1 MTSNFEPE
9 APTFVF
15 ERAYNNDHQFLFA
28 FPNQKKMPNARQI
41 QLQRLHDIV
50 NLCIQRDDLPRARR
64 AWSILARCKEINWKA
79 MWRLGITLLESNVRV
94 TESNPHKINFLRTML
109 LQLQEERERILAEL
123 VQHYILAGRYR
134 DALDELEFYLPS
146 FPYRDNAVLYV
157 YAGLLCVFMAQPLE
171 SAGANEVEGTT
182 YDNDSLS
189 RAQIFLEHAK
199 ALDPHNIVA
208 SEFLHK
214 VGCRLIHSNLRTHLH
229 QLHSMSQRPGPLF
242 FASHDSEDETR
253 TKGCQPSQPKR
264 RRNKF

>member
-9 APTFVF
+9 APTFIF

-41 QLQRLHDIV
+41 QLQRLYDIV
-50 NLCIQRDDLPRARR
+50 NLCVQRDDLPRARR

-79 MWRLGITLLESNVRV
+79 MWRLGITLLESDVRV
-94 TESNPHKINFLRTML
+94 TESNPHKIDFLRTML

-157 YAGLLCVFMAQPLE
+157 YAGLLCIFIAQPLE
-171 SAGANEVEGTT
+171 STGADEVDGAT
-182 YDNDSLS
+182 YDSNSLS

-214 VGCRLIHSNLRTHLH
+214 
-229 QLHSMSQRPGPLF
+229 LHSMSQRPGPLS

>member
-9 APTFVF
+9 PPTF
-15 ERAYNNDHQFLFA
+15 FLFA
-28 FPNQKKMPNARQI
+28 FSNEKKMPNARQI
-41 QLQRLHDIV
+41 QLQRLYDIV
-50 NLCIQRDDLPRARR
+50 NLSVQRGDLPRARR

-79 MWRLGITLLESNVRV
+79 MWRLGITLLENDVRGIM
-94 TESNPHKINFLRTML
+94 ESSPHKIDFLRTML
-109 LQLQEERERILAEL
+109 LQLPEERERILAEL

-146 FPYRDNAVLYV
+146 FPYRDNPVLHV
-157 YAGLLCVFMAQPLE
+157 YAGLLCIFIAQPPE

-182 YDNDSLS
+182 YDSNSLS

-199 ALDPHNIVA
+199 ALDPCNIVA

-214 VGCRLIHSNLRTHLH
+214 
-229 QLHSMSQRPGPLF
+229 LHSISQEPGLLS
-242 FASHDSEDETR
+242 FASHGSEHETR

-264 RRNKF
+264 RRRNF

>member
-9 APTFVF
+9 PPTFVF

-28 FPNQKKMPNARQI
+28 FSNEKKMPNARQI
-41 QLQRLHDIV
+41 QLQRLYDIV
-50 NLCIQRDDLPRARR
+50 NLSLQRGDLLRARR

-79 MWRLGITLLESNVRV
+79 MWRLGITLLENDVHGV
-94 TESNPHKINFLRTML
+94 MESNPHKIDFLRTML
-109 LQLQEERERILAEL
+109 LQLPEERERILAEL

-146 FPYRDNAVLYV
+146 FPYRDNPVLHV
-157 YAGLLCVFMAQPLE
+157 YAGLLCIFIAQPPE

-182 YDNDSLS
+182 YDSNSLS

-199 ALDPHNIVA
+199 ALDPYNIVA

-214 VGCRLIHSNLRTHLH
+214 
-229 QLHSMSQRPGPLF
+229 LHSISQEPGLIS
-242 FASHDSEDETR
+242 FASHGSEDETR

-264 RRNKF
+264 RRRNF